1 MRRERGF
8 TLIELLI
15 VVAIIAIIA
24 ALAAVNYIRAID
36 RARQKRTMND
46 MRSIAAAWEARAGDT
61 HSYIAAG
68 FAFPSTP
75 MTYDDLEHALT
86 PTYTR
91 AIPRTDGWSRD
102 YEFGVTGETNY
113 ALRSAGK
120 DGVFETGPYVE
131 GGTSNVDCDIIY
143 SNGAFIT
150 YPEGVQSQ

>member
-15 VVAIIAIIA
+15 VIAIIAIIA
-24 ALAAVNYIRAID
+24 ALSAMSYIHAVD

-61 HSYIAAG
+61 HSYTAAG
-68 FAFPSTP
+68 FAFPATP
-75 MTYDDLEHALT
+75 MTYDDLERALT

-91 AIPRTDGWSRD
+91 TIPRTDGWRRE
-102 YEFGVTGETNY
+102 YEFGVTGETTY
-113 ALRSAGK
+113 ALRSSGK
-120 DGVFETGPYVE
+120 DGVFESSPYTE
-131 GGTSNVDCDIIY
+131 GGTSNIDCDIIY
-143 SNGAFIT
+143 SDGAFIT